1 LPVFPQ
7 FLRSNSHPSKKNT
20 LFPSFPDIVVTTST
34 SPAAGSGIVSRT
46 VSAMPGAVNCTAR
59 RVRAAAWKP
68 ASLPKILQ
76 TKLVGGFDHLE
87 KSEFVNGKDYP
98 QHIME
103 KTKCLK
109 PPTS

>member
-1 LPVFPQ
+1 
-7 FLRSNSHPSKKNT
+7 
-20 LFPSFPDIVVTTST
+20 VVTTST

-98 QHIME
+98 LYEME
-103 KTKCLK
+103 NKINV
-109 PPTS
+109 